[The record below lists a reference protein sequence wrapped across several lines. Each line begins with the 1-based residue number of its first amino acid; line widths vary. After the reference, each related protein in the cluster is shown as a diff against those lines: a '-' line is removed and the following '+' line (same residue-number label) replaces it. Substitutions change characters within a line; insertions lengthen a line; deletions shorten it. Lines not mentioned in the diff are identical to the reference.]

1 MDRAGGGGGG
11 WSGGTTGK
19 VADVVS
25 TVVLTLVV
33 VGGSIAVA
41 AKLAVS
47 GERKP
52 ATEAPVPHRVP
63 RRERRA
69 ARRVAAASEGAS
81 RVDQVPARP
90 GVLRR
95 LRAGVTLVAV
105 VAMIGAGI
113 ALGLLAG
120 VTLLSQAL
128 ETAVQ

>member
-1 MDRAGGGGGG
+1 M
-11 WSGGTTGK
+11 
-19 VADVVS
+19 S

-41 AKLAVS
+41 AKLAAS

-52 ATEAPVPHRVP
+52 ATEPPVPHRGS
-63 RRERRA
+63 RRARAEARRA
-69 ARRVAAASEGAS
+69 AAAPVGTAT
-81 RVDQVPARP
+81 VDQVPARP
-90 GVLRR
+90 GVFRR

-105 VAMIGAGI
+105 VAVIGAAI

-120 VTLLSQAL
+120 VTVISQAL